1 MGNKV
6 LINGIFI
13 VAIVLGFAI
22 PVLLIERP
30 QWFSGPGLVGT
41 WESEDA
47 ATILQFRDDGNFFA
61 VLPDPA
67 DAIRTGTYDYSADT
81 LTLNFDDEFV
91 TVYGA
96 ERSYDVMALS
106 DETLTVVFSQEV
118 ETVLSKV
125 GGSASSR
132 LNLREGGGGA
142 DVDDAGG
149 DESGDE

>member
-30 QWFSGPGLVGT
+30 DWFSGPGLVGT

-67 DAIRTGTYDYSADT
+67 NAIRTGTYDYSADT

-91 TVYGA
+91 TAYDAQRG
-96 ERSYDVMALS
+96 YDVTELTG
-106 DETLTVVFSQEV
+106 ETLTVVFSQEV
-118 ETVLSKV
+118 ETVLVKV
-125 GGSASSR
+125 GGSATSR
-132 LNLREGGGGA
+132 LNLRAAGGA
-142 DVDDAGG
+142 ADETDVDG
-149 DESGDE
+149 DE